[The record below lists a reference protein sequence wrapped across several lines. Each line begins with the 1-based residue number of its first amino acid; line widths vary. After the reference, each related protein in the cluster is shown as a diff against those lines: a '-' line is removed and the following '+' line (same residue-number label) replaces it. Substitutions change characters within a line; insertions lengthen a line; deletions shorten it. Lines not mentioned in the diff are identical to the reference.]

1 MYKFGTGGVIEILE
15 PLHCDVLRLG
25 TQLECH
31 GGAIMNYGHAV
42 TIDHCH
48 KVMNQKS
55 HRVFFSIDNHP
66 LSFDD
71 FELTRYFHYNVDD
84 R

>member
-1 MYKFGTGGVIEILE
+1 MVLQYILQQFCMPQNN
-15 PLHCDVLRLG
+15 PLPAV
-25 TQLECH
+25 

-55 HRVFFSIDNHP
+55 HRVFFSIDNHL

-71 FELTRYFHYNVDD
+71 FYDLQDIFITMSMIDKD